1 MKKSLSFLKKISKN
15 NNTEWMHAHKDEYL
29 EAKSEFDTLVQ
40 ELIAR
45 ISSWDSRLP
54 YLEPK
59 NCTFRLNRDIRFSDN
74 KKPYKENFGAFMG
87 YGGKKGGLPGY
98 YFHLSPKEIF
108 VAGGIWMPEAPELLK
123 IRRYI
128 SENGDE
134 FEKILANKAFN
145 KTFGQLENENALKR
159 PPKGFYAENPYI
171 EFLKLKSFIVS
182 KPISAKDAVKPGL
195 GKIIEKDFK
204 IIKSLNDFL
213 FTGLDGLAKF

>member
-1 MKKSLSFLKKISKN
+1 MKKSISFIKKVSKN
-15 NNTEWMHAHKDEYL
+15 NNTEWMHVHKDEYL

-108 VAGGIWMPEAPELLK
+108 VAGGIWMPETPELLK

-128 SENGDE
+128 SENGE
-134 FEKILANKAFN
+134 ELEKIVQNKGFKKAF
-145 KTFGQLENENALKR
+145 GELENENALKR
-159 PPKGFYAENPYI
+159 PPKGFDSKSPYLH
-171 EFLKLKSFIVS
+171 FLKLKNYIVS
-182 KPISAKDAVKPGL
+182 KPITVMDAINPGL
-195 GKIIEKDFK
+195 GKMIEKDFK
-204 IIKSLNDFL
+204 TIKPLNEFL
-213 FTGLDGLAKF
+213 MEALKSSI